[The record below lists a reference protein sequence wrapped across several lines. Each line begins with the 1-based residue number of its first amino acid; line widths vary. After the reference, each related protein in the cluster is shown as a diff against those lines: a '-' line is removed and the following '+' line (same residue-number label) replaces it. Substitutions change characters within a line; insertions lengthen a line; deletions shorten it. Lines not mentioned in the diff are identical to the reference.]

1 MPIALSPMR
10 LLTKKLLWWLPTI
23 LLIALIMF
31 LSGRSIPSLPGHLP
45 DKVIHFL
52 VYAVLASLFYL
63 SLFHSDIQQKT
74 VFWALVLT
82 IVVGA
87 LDEYLQSF
95 TIMRNSNVF
104 DLLAD
109 GFGAVM
115 GSVVTKRV
123 NDFRVRSTG

>member
-1 MPIALSPMR
+1 MTYTFYS
-10 LLTKKLLWWLPTI
+10 KKLLWWLPTI

-31 LSGRSIPSLPGHLP
+31 LSGRAIPSLPGYLP

-52 VYAVLASLFYL
+52 VYAVLAALFYL
-63 SLFHSDIQQKT
+63 SLHHSGVQQKT
-74 VFWALVLT
+74 VFWALMLT

-104 DLLAD
+104 DLMAD

-115 GSVVTKRV
+115 GSVITKRIT
-123 NDFRVRSTG
+123 DFRFSSSG

>member
-1 MPIALSPMR
+1 MR

-23 LLIALIMF
+23 LLVTLIMF
-31 LSGRSIPSLPGHLP
+31 LSNRPILSIPGNLP

-63 SLFHSDIQQKT
+63 SLHHSGVQQKT

-104 DLLAD
+104 DLMAD

-115 GSVVTKRV
+115 GSVITKRIT
-123 NDFRVRSTG
+123 DFRFRSTG